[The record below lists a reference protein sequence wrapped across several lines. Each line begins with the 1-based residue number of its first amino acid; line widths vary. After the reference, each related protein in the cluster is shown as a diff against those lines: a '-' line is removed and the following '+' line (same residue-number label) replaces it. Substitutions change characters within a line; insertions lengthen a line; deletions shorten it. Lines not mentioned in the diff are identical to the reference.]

1 MKITR
6 EIRNAIVRAV
16 EEAGGQSALERISGV
31 SQRNLSR
38 YISGIDSM
46 SARTWRDLYPYIRQY
61 LPADADVPP
70 PPRQGPEAGQL
81 QRTARHDVKMP
92 APAAAMLKVPV
103 IGFAAAATANPAI
116 MPIAEFASE
125 FADDYQAFPL
135 AQPGDFCLVVS
146 GDSMLPWYPE
156 GTRLLCRPCR
166 PGRGQRVVAVLGSGE
181 VVFKVFVE
189 KDDKFCLF
197 SINEDGGEDFIFS
210 KTDFGAVRAIY
221 SIIESIRDE
230 QAIDQ
235 AMRSSGIHHRWE
247 DKLKTI

>member
-6 EIRNAIVRAV
+6 EIKSAIIRAV

-38 YISGIDSM
+38 YVSGIDSM
-46 SARTWRDLYPYIRQY
+46 SERTWRDLYPHVKQY
-61 LPADADVPP
+61 LPADCDAPIPKTAVRKTAHIEVKPP
-70 PPRQGPEAGQL
+70 DGEP
-81 QRTARHDVKMP
+81 
-92 APAAAMLKVPV
+92 AMLKVPV
-103 IGFAAAATANPAI
+103 IGFAAAATVNPAI

-125 FADDYQAFPL
+125 YADDYQAFPL

-181 VVFKVFVE
+181 VVFKVFAD
-189 KDDKFCLF
+189 KGDKFCLF
-197 SINEDGGEDFIFS
+197 SINDDGGEDFVFS

-230 QAIDQ
+230 RAIDQ

-247 DKLKTI
+247 DKLKGI

>member
-16 EEAGGQSALERISGV
+16 EEAGGQSALERVSGV

-38 YISGIDSM
+38 YVSGIESM
-46 SARTWRDLYPYIRQY
+46 SERTWRDLYPHIKAF
-61 LPADADVPP
+61 LPADCNVSAPKKRGRGTIPTASRNDVTMPP
-70 PPRQGPEAGQL
+70 DAG
-81 QRTARHDVKMP
+81 
-92 APAAAMLKVPV
+92 AMLKVPV
-103 IGFAAAATANPAI
+103 IGFAAAAMANPAL
-116 MPIAEFASE
+116 MPIADFANE
-125 FADDYQAFPL
+125 YADDYQAFPL

-156 GTRLLCRPCR
+156 GTRLLCRACR
-166 PGRGQRVVAVLGSGE
+166 PVRGQRVVAVLGSGE

-197 SINEDGGEDFIFS
+197 SINEDGGEDFVFS
-210 KTDFGAVRAIY
+210 KTDYGAVRAIY

-230 QAIDQ
+230 QAIDK
-235 AMRSSGIHHRWE
+235 AMRSSGIRHRWE
-247 DKLKTI
+247 EKLKTI